1 MGPFFIT
8 LAVCETCTDL
18 TPQISSD
25 IMVTMEALSQ
35 ETVWFEK
42 WRCDDAESAYQMQRA
57 GTKAAPAAAAAQSNV
72 ASSSLVNEIVKARE
86 QIQKSLQSNESTASS
101 DPALN
106 SRVATLES
114 ENNELKKV
122 TCELRAMLQK
132 LEARICSLEGSNKSA
147 PAPADSGK
155 EKAAVEEEEADDD
168 DFELFGDDEEE
179 EAAAAKLKEERIK
192 AYTEKKSQKKQIIAK
207 SNVIL
212 DIKPWDD
219 ETDMAE
225 LEKCVRSIVMD
236 GLLWGTGKLVA
247 VGYGI
252 KKLTIATVVEDD
264 KVSVEEL
271 EEKITEFEDYVQSVD
286 IAAFNKI

>member
-57 GTKAAPAAAAAQSNV
+57 GTKAAPAVAAAQSNV
-72 ASSSLVNEIVKARE
+72 TSSSLVNEIVKARE
-86 QIQKSLQSNESTASS
+86 QIQKPLQSNESAASS

-155 EKAAVEEEEADDD
+155 EKAAV
-168 DFELFGDDEEE
+168 EEE

>member
-57 GTKAAPAAAAAQSNV
+57 GTKAAPAAAAAQ
-72 ASSSLVNEIVKARE
+72 LG
-86 QIQKSLQSNESTASS
+86 QIELKRSKESAASS

-132 LEARICSLEGSNKSA
+132 LEARICSPEG
-147 PAPADSGK
+147 SGK

-168 DFELFGDDEEE
+168 DFELFGDDDEEE

-192 AYTEKKSQKKQIIAK
+192 AYTEKKS
-207 SNVIL
+207 
-212 DIKPWDD
+212 
-219 ETDMAE
+219 
-225 LEKCVRSIVMD
+225 
-236 GLLWGTGKLVA
+236 
-247 VGYGI
+247 
-252 KKLTIATVVEDD
+252 
-264 KVSVEEL
+264 
-271 EEKITEFEDYVQSVD
+271 
-286 IAAFNKI
+286 

>member
-72 ASSSLVNEIVKARE
+72 TSSSLVNEIVKARE
-86 QIQKSLQSNESTASS
+86 QIQKSLQSNESAASS

-132 LEARICSLEGSNKSA
+132 LEARICSL
-147 PAPADSGK
+147 ADSGK

-168 DFELFGDDEEE
+168 DFELFGDDDEEE
-179 EAAAAKLKEERIK
+179 EA
-192 AYTEKKSQKKQIIAK
+192 
-207 SNVIL
+207 
-212 DIKPWDD
+212 
-219 ETDMAE
+219 
-225 LEKCVRSIVMD
+225 
-236 GLLWGTGKLVA
+236 
-247 VGYGI
+247 
-252 KKLTIATVVEDD
+252 
-264 KVSVEEL
+264 
-271 EEKITEFEDYVQSVD
+271 
-286 IAAFNKI
+286 

>member
-57 GTKAAPAAAAAQSNV
+57 GTKAAPAAAAAQ
-72 ASSSLVNEIVKARE
+72 
-86 QIQKSLQSNESTASS
+86 ESAASS

-122 TCELRAMLQK
+122 TCGLRAMLQK

-168 DFELFGDDEEE
+168 DFELFGDDDEEE

-192 AYTEKKSQKKQIIAK
+192 AYTEKKSQKKTNHRQIQRYPRYQTMGRR
-207 SNVIL
+207 
-212 DIKPWDD
+212 D
-219 ETDMAE
+219 
-225 LEKCVRSIVMD
+225 R
-236 GLLWGTGKLVA
+236 
-247 VGYGI
+247 
-252 KKLTIATVVEDD
+252 
-264 KVSVEEL
+264 
-271 EEKITEFEDYVQSVD
+271 
-286 IAAFNKI
+286 

>member
-57 GTKAAPAAAAAQSNV
+57 GTKAAPAPAAAQSNV
-72 ASSSLVNEIVKARE
+72 TSSSLVNEIVKARE
-86 QIQKSLQSNESTASS
+86 QIQKSLQNNESAASS

-155 EKAAVEEEEADDD
+155 EKAAVEE
-168 DFELFGDDEEE
+168 EEE

>member
-57 GTKAAPAAAAAQSNV
+57 GTKAAPAPAAAQ
-72 ASSSLVNEIVKARE
+72 LG
-86 QIQKSLQSNESTASS
+86 QIELKRSKESAASS

-114 ENNELKKV
+114 ENKELKKV

-168 DFELFGDDEEE
+168 DFELFGDDDEEE

-192 AYTEKKSQKKQIIAK
+192 AYAEKKSQKKQIIAK

>member
-57 GTKAAPAAAAAQSNV
+57 GTKAAPAAAAAQ
-72 ASSSLVNEIVKARE
+72 
-86 QIQKSLQSNESTASS
+86 ESAASS

-168 DFELFGDDEEE
+168 DFELFGDDDEEE

-192 AYTEKKSQKKQIIAK
+192 AYTEKKSQKKTNHRQIQRYPRYQTMGRR
-207 SNVIL
+207 
-212 DIKPWDD
+212 DRH
-219 ETDMAE
+219 AE

>member
-57 GTKAAPAAAAAQSNV
+57 GTKAAPAAAAAQ
-72 ASSSLVNEIVKARE
+72 LG
-86 QIQKSLQSNESTASS
+86 QIELKRSKESAASS

-122 TCELRAMLQK
+122 
-132 LEARICSLEGSNKSA
+132 EARICSLEGSNKSA

-168 DFELFGDDEEE
+168 DFELFGDDDEKE